1 MQVDTC
7 LVSATSRTFA
17 LAIAVFPGYLRR
29 ERHNEIR
36 SKRLAERAALVTQH
50 IGAVPHRVVPVH
62 VSAVLLRIG
71 AVFALFAVLF
81 FGPLASVAQAHGLH
95 AGLSVQTAANWE
107 QSAGSE
113 NGAEAEGAT
122 EADCGVN
129 CCSAT
134 SCAVAFLNVSY
145 PGIAS
150 IPVDAR
156 FALQDNAL
164 TKPSQQTSLK
174 RPPKA

>member
-1 MQVDTC
+1 MTEE
-7 LVSATSRTFA
+7 T
-17 LAIAVFPGYLRR
+17 
-29 ERHNEIR
+29 
-36 SKRLAERAALVTQH
+36 ALVTKQ
-50 IGAVPHRVVPVH
+50 ICAVPHRVVPVD
-62 VSAVLLRIG
+62 VYAVLLRIG
-71 AVFALFAVLF
+71 VVFALFAVLF
-81 FGPLASVAQAHGLH
+81 FGPLASDAQAHGLH
-95 AGLSVQTAANWE
+95 AGLPLQTVANWE

-113 NGAEAEGAT
+113 SGAEVLRAT

-150 IPVDAR
+150 IPADTR

-164 TKPSQQTSLK
+164 TKPSPQTSLK

>member
-1 MQVDTC
+1 MFGICHITHIC
-7 LVSATSRTFA
+7 TRHRALPRLSRRQ
-17 LAIAVFPGYLRR
+17 I
-29 ERHNEIR
+29 HKEIR
-36 SKRLAERAALVTQH
+36 RKRLAERAALVTQQ
-50 IGAVPHRVVPVH
+50 ICAVPHRVVPVH

-81 FGPLASVAQAHGLH
+81 FGPLASDAQAHGLH
-95 AGLSVQTAANWE
+95 ASLSVQTAANWE

-113 NGAEAEGAT
+113 SGAEAQHTT

-150 IPVDAR
+150 IPADTR

-164 TKPSQQTSLK
+164 TKPSRQTSLK

>member
-1 MQVDTC
+1 MFGICHITYIC
-7 LVSATSRTFA
+7 TRHRA
-17 LAIAVFPGYLRR
+17 LPRLTRR
-29 ERHNEIR
+29 QIDKEIR
-36 SKRLAERAALVTQH
+36 RKRLAERAALVTQQ
-50 IGAVPHRVVPVH
+50 ICAVPHRVVPVH
-62 VSAVLLRIG
+62 PSAMLLRIG

-81 FGPLASVAQAHGLH
+81 FGPLTSEAQAHGLH
-95 AGLSVQTAANWE
+95 AGLSVQTAAYWE

-113 NGAEAEGAT
+113 TGAEAQSAT

-145 PGIAS
+145 PGIDS
-150 IPVDAR
+150 IPADTR
-156 FALQDNAL
+156 FARQDNAL

>member
-1 MQVDTC
+1 MFGICHITYIC
-7 LVSATSRTFA
+7 TRHRALPRLSRRQ
-17 LAIAVFPGYLRR
+17 IDK
-29 ERHNEIR
+29 EIR
-36 SKRLAERAALVTQH
+36 RKRLAERAALVTQQ
-50 IGAVPHRVVPVH
+50 ICAVPHRVVPVH
-62 VSAVLLRIG
+62 VYAVLLRIG

-81 FGPLASVAQAHGLH
+81 FGPLASDAQAHGLH

-113 NGAEAEGAT
+113 SGAEAQRAT

-134 SCAVAFLNVSY
+134 SCAVAFPNVSY

-150 IPVDAR
+150 IPADTR

-164 TKPSQQTSLK
+164 TKPSPQTSLK

>member
-1 MQVDTC
+1 MFGICHITQICT
-7 LVSATSRTFA
+7 RHRA
-17 LAIAVFPGYLRR
+17 LPRLFRR
-29 ERHNEIR
+29 RIDKEVRR
-36 SKRLAERAALVTQH
+36 KRLAERAALVTQQ
-50 IGAVPHRVVPVH
+50 ICAVPHRVVSEL
-62 VSAVLLRIG
+62 VSAMLLRIG

-81 FGPLASVAQAHGLH
+81 CGPLASDAQAHGLH
-95 AGLSVQTAANWE
+95 AGLSVQTTENWE

-113 NGAEAEGAT
+113 SGAEVLRAT

-150 IPVDAR
+150 IPANTR
-156 FALQDNAL
+156 FSLQDNAR

>member
-1 MQVDTC
+1 M
-7 LVSATSRTFA
+7 
-17 LAIAVFPGYLRR
+17 
-29 ERHNEIR
+29 
-36 SKRLAERAALVTQH
+36 TQH
-50 IGAVPHRVVPVH
+50 IGAVSRHVVPVD
-62 VSAVLLRIG
+62 VFAVLLRIG
-71 AVFALFAVLF
+71 AVFALFVVLF
-81 FGPLASVAQAHGLH
+81 FGPLARDAQAHGLH

-113 NGAEAEGAT
+113 SGAEAQRAT
-122 EADCGVN
+122 DAECGVN

-134 SCAVAFLNVSY
+134 SCVVAFLNVTY

-150 IPVDAR
+150 IPADSR

-164 TKPSQQTSLK
+164 TKPSPKTSLK

>member
-1 MQVDTC
+1 MFGMCHITHIC
-7 LVSATSRTFA
+7 TRHRALPRLSRRQ
-17 LAIAVFPGYLRR
+17 I
-29 ERHNEIR
+29 HKEIR
-36 SKRLAERAALVTQH
+36 RKRLAERAALMTRQ
-50 IGAVPHRVVPVH
+50 ICTVPHRVVPVH

-81 FGPLASVAQAHGLH
+81 FGPLASDAQAHGLH
-95 AGLSVQTAANWE
+95 ASLSVQTAANWE

-113 NGAEAEGAT
+113 SGAEAQRTT

-145 PGIAS
+145 PGIVS
-150 IPVDAR
+150 SPSDSR

-164 TKPSQQTSLK
+164 TWSSPQSSLK

>member
-1 MQVDTC
+1 
-7 LVSATSRTFA
+7 
-17 LAIAVFPGYLRR
+17 
-29 ERHNEIR
+29 
-36 SKRLAERAALVTQH
+36 
-50 IGAVPHRVVPVH
+50 VVPVP

-81 FGPLASVAQAHGLH
+81 FGPLASDAQAHGLH
-95 AGLSVQTAANWE
+95 AGLSVQTTENWE
-107 QSAGSE
+107 PSAALES
-113 NGAEAEGAT
+113 GAEVLRAT

-145 PGIAS
+145 PGIAA
-150 IPVDAR
+150 IPADTR

-164 TKPSQQTSLK
+164 TKPSPQTSLK